1 MGGGGESKSEAY
13 AKFGAGKYDS
23 SDFERYVDSRGD
35 LAAAWKN
42 IVSNPEA
49 SDSKYWIDRGATSKS
64 AFGRAHAAEDAKL
77 YAGTYGAG
85 GTKVVP
91 GSAEYDDYFGGEG
104 TYWDNYNKGEGS
116 EGGGSDGTPESKL
129 PWDNPTNKTNVYHPM
144 LVPEYNDPQ
153 AQDWSE
159 YMPDGQSGLLYQPW
173 SQEYGEQFMQPNI
186 WNYQPPELTV
196 GRPQYLQNPLGIM
209 DVTDY
214 VPPSDDDD
222 DEMTEEEKIA
232 SGNYDGN
239 PGYSISG
246 VEGWDS
252 LSDENKATLT
262 ALGFNP
268 HSYPGSAD
276 TSNAGPMG
284 IGNPAGFGHNPGID
298 PDTGK
303 TNAETAWDGQ

>member
-49 SDSKYWIDRGATSKS
+49 SDSKYWIDRGATSKA

-91 GSAEYDDYFGGEG
+91 GSAEYDDYFGGKG

-129 PWDNPTNKTNVYHPM
+129 PWDDPTNKTNVYHPM

-222 DEMTEEEKIA
+222 DDEMTEREKIE

-239 PGYSISG
+239 P
-246 VEGWDS
+246 DS
-252 LSDENKATLT
+252 Y
-262 ALGFNP
+262 G
-268 HSYPGSAD
+268 SYG
-276 TSNAGPMG
+276 M
-284 IGNPAGFGHNPGID
+284 PAGSYGSSPPSPGEQGYLGYMAQKNAEENLAGLLGLLAGSDISDGVD
-298 PDTGK
+298 PDP
-303 TNAETAWDGQ
+303 TAGDDTFGLGISP